1 MVGGPHSR
9 ANYIPKS
16 IWVTQ
21 IVPDGRKQQQQQKK
35 KKKKRKEK
43 KKKTFREVR
52 TERVVMKGIGG
63 GEYDQ
68 NT

>member
-35 KKKKRKEK
+35 KKNKKKRKEK
-43 KKKTFREVR
+43 KNF
-52 TERVVMKGIGG
+52 
-63 GEYDQ
+63 
-68 NT
+68 

>member
-1 MVGGPHSR
+1 MGE
-9 ANYIPKS
+9 NNNNN
-16 IWVTQ
+16 
-21 IVPDGRKQQQQQKK
+21 KK
-35 KKKKRKEK
+35 KKKIKRKEK